1 MRRIELKDVANWFIA
16 RVNADE
22 EYGENITNLRLQKLV
37 YYAQGFSLAWYGQ
50 PLFDDTIEAW
60 AHGPVVPRLYD
71 QYEHY
76 GAQPIPPPPNFEFGD
91 LDERVADLL
100 EEVYRSYGQFSAL
113 GLRNLTREEA
123 PWRNTPRSGV
133 ITHEAMQ
140 EFFAKSLTY
149 AA

>member
-1 MRRIELKDVANWFIA
+1 MRRIELMDVAAWFIA

-50 PLFDDTIEAW
+50 PLFDDAIEAW

-71 QYEHY
+71 RYEHY
-76 GAQPIPPPPNFEFGD
+76 GAQPIPTPPNFD
-91 LDERVADLL
+91 LSDIDERVVELL
-100 EEVYRSYGQFSAL
+100 EEVYQTYGQFSAL

-133 ITHEAMQ
+133 ITHEAMK
-140 EFFAKSLTY
+140 EFFAKSLTD